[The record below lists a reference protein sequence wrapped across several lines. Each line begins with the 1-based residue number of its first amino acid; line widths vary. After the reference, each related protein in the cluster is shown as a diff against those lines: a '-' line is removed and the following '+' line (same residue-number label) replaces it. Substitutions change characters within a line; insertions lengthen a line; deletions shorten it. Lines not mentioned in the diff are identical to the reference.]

1 MIQLTRAFAI
11 HTEITKASSWS
22 RYSFSPDL
30 KVISGSGSYLDLFSI
45 TARTYAL
52 CAEEMSPLEVEL
64 RGMGGSLGMAGSSLY
79 ILLLE
84 DLKGWA
90 WTSRHEVA
98 SDPHACQ
105 LLSQLHPES
114 VESEERVFGSSM
126 LWTEVLMLG
135 ACRFATLLRG
145 LEGARG
151 EVMGPP
157 HQVTIGPRA
166 ALVRVMP
173 PIVPLYRFAVVA
185 SAAASAEAF
194 RQKKTETR
202 QKIVRGSRKAYREFA
217 EGIGKLAG
225 NTPGDHQK
233 KTRRLA
239 ARMPEA
245 TGLVGRINR
254 LYPGV
259 RAAES
264 PKSVGEPP
272 ILGFFGYD

>member
-1 MIQLTRAFAI
+1 
-11 HTEITKASSWS
+11 
-22 RYSFSPDL
+22 
-30 KVISGSGSYLDLFSI
+30 
-45 TARTYAL
+45 
-52 CAEEMSPLEVEL
+52 VEL

-84 DLKGWA
+84 DLKGGA
-90 WTSRHEVA
+90 WTVIFAIDTAICSSRTKG
-98 SDPHACQ
+98 DP
-105 LLSQLHPES
+105 LVELSPISSFDLTNSFWTSFIHRFISRSCTRSES

-135 ACRFATLLRG
+135 ACRFATLLRD

-185 SAAASAEAF
+185 SAAASAEACV

-245 TGLVGRINR
+245 AGLVGRINR